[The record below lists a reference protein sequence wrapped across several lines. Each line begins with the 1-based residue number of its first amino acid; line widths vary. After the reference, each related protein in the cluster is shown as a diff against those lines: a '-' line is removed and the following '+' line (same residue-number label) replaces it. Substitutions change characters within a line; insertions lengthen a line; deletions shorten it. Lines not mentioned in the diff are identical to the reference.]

1 MMQNTQ
7 MAQPTDQTEQSANPA
22 TNQQPNPFANMMQAM
37 QQNPQLM
44 QRLMMMDNMM
54 MGGNQPPMF
63 GAPAAPTGGTMDET
77 AIAAAA
83 SNPIV
88 RARFAQQ
95 LDAMIAMGFS
105 DEQMCLRALIEYDG
119 NVDRALDKMFSQN

>member
-1 MMQNTQ
+1 MQT
-7 MAQPTDQTEQSANPA
+7 AQQANQTDQSATPA
-22 TNQQPNPFANMMQAM
+22 TNQQSNPFANMMQAM

-44 QRLMMMDNMM
+44 QQIMMMDNM

-63 GAPAAPTGGTMDET
+63 GTPQTGGSMDET

-83 SNPIV
+83 SNPMV

-105 DEQMCLRALIEYDG
+105 DEQRCLQALVQCDG
-119 NVDRALDKMFSQN
+119 NVDR